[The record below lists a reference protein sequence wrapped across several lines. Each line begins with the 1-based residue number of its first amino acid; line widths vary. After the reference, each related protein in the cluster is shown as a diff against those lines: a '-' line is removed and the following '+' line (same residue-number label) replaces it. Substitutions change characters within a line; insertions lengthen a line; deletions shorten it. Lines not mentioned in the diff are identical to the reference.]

1 VSTKDKLLKELKAI
15 LLVSLYFL
23 VWFGTLMILKV
34 LLLSEYSIEFYGAS
48 KVIVGALIVAKAV
61 LILEHVPLG
70 LNNKPAI
77 VDILLRTF
85 LYLAGVAVIL
95 ILEHALE
102 ARHEYGGFLNALKNV
117 TKSADIYHVLVT
129 LICVFGALFFYNLGS
144 VISGRLGKGGLWE
157 VMISP
162 VQEQKK

>member
-1 VSTKDKLLKELKAI
+1 MSTKDRLLEELKAI
-15 LLVSLYFL
+15 LLVSIYFL

-48 KVIVGALIVAKAV
+48 KVIVGALIAAKAV

-70 LNNKPAI
+70 LKNKPAI
-77 VDILLRTF
+77 VAILLRTF
-85 LYLAGVAVIL
+85 FYLAGVAVIL

-144 VISGRLGKGGLWE
+144 VIKGRLGKGGFWE
-157 VMISP
+157 MLISP
-162 VQEQKK
+162 VQKQKK